1 MNLVLEQLSITDG
14 LTKLHNHRYFQE
26 SMAAECRRIVRTN
39 DPLCL
44 ILIDI
49 DYFKKWND
57 RLGHAGGDEIL
68 RRMAEVLNESVR
80 ETDLLARYGG
90 EEFALLAINTT
101 LEGAAALGEKV
112 RQAVEETDFLTDVPS
127 ERDHPTV
134 SVGVA
139 GYSIDRKQLFADA
152 DTALYTAK
160 DSGRNRVV
168 VAPPRSRD
176 AVSTDVEELDSPP
189 ESD

>member
-26 SMAAECRRIVRTN
+26 PIAAECKRASRAG

-44 ILIDI
+44 VLVDI

-68 RRMAEVLNESVR
+68 RRMAEVLNQSCR

-90 EEFALLAINTT
+90 EEFAILAIDTD
-101 LEGAAALGEKV
+101 LPGAAALGEKV
-112 RQAVEETDFLTDVPS
+112 RQAVEESEFVRDVPS
-127 ERDHPTV
+127 EREPLTV

-139 GYSIDRKQLFADA
+139 AYAGDRKQLFVDA
-152 DTALYTAK
+152 DEALYAAK
-160 DSGRNRVV
+160 DAGRNQVV
-168 VAPPRSRD
+168 VARPAAGGVEPETSERD
-176 AVSTDVEELDSPP
+176 EHG
-189 ESD
+189 